1 MIGSIL
7 VLLGI
12 FIILGVFLFIVSPFP
27 LLTMPFVVLI
37 DVFTLSPPQAEH
49 PRSGTF
55 IAAGTA
61 SLVIPFRWMTTNAE
75 DSTPAQREEHA
86 QAQLPDLPRKYDS
99 ATTR

>member
-1 MIGSIL
+1 MIGLIL

-27 LLTMPFVVLI
+27 LLVMPFVVLM
-37 DVFTLSPPQAEH
+37 DVPTLSPPPPQH

-61 SLVIPFRWMTTNAE
+61 SLVVPFRWMTLTTNAQ
-75 DSTPAQREEHA
+75 DSMPGR
-86 QAQLPDLPRKYDS
+86 RNS
-99 ATTR
+99 S